1 MNEQERKELTELVYQ
16 ALVHAAW
23 YGSHLGTAAV
33 VLDHDGQLIVAC
45 GGHEWRET
53 VLEVADVG
61 DVLGQ
66 RWDIAIGS
74 NGEPE
79 PEDASLRKAAAE
91 AEVEA
96 VEAALRAGA
105 QRWVDSCGESAVAAA
120 VDRRNAAWSILNR
133 GIAAGGKK

>member
-1 MNEQERKELTELVYQ
+1 MNEQERKELTGLVYQ
-16 ALVHAAW
+16 ALLHAAW
-23 YGSHLGTAAV
+23 YGDHRGTAAV

-66 RWDIAIGS
+66 RWDDSIG
-74 NGEPE
+74 GGDE
-79 PEDASLRKAAAE
+79 PEDASMRKAAAE
-91 AEVEA
+91 AEVA
-96 VEAALRAGA
+96 DVEAALRDGA

-120 VDRRNAAWSILNR
+120 TDRRNAAWEILRR
-133 GIAAGGKK
+133 GRMRGAE